1 MNGTKQCCICGCEF
15 KPYHKRQVTCGS
27 AECKR
32 LQHLDYMKRYNKA
45 TSIKHREYNREW
57 MRRARRARGDDLVRD
72 YSADSYAE
80 RQKRKTLAMIGGV
93 DLGQKL

>member
-1 MNGTKQCCICGCEF
+1 
-15 KPYHKRQVTCGS
+15 
-27 AECKR
+27 
-32 LQHLDYMKRYNKA
+32 
-45 TSIKHREYNREW
+45 

-80 RQKRKTLAMIGGV
+80 RQKQKTLAMIGGV